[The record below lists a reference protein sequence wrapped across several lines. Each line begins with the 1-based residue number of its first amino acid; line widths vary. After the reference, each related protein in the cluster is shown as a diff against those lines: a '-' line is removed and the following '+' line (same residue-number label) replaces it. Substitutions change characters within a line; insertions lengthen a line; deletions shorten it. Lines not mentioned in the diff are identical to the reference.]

1 MLALLVHFLLVPV
14 LHVCTRVMF
23 MVTMPCAADL
33 VAKGTAA
40 TITLGTLYSTRL
52 WQQVWAQ
59 SRRGDISFLAMIT
72 ALQMS

>member
-1 MLALLVHFLLVPV
+1 MTLLVPAQ
-14 LHVCTRVMF
+14 HVCTRVMF

-52 WQQVWAQ
+52 WLQVWAL
-59 SRRGDISFLAMIT
+59 SRRGDFSFLAMI
-72 ALQMS
+72 ADLQMS